1 MSKKA
6 LGLLSLAVCAGLL
19 ISSGRAFAVGTTGC
33 GLGSEIFER
42 NSFVSQS
49 LAATTNTTGIVFSL
63 TTGTSN
69 CKVDGVLM
77 TEQEKV
83 YYVESNFK
91 KLEEEMAKGEGE
103 NLAGLARLF
112 NCQDALV
119 PQVGQM
125 TRNHYDDIFSSTQ
138 VTPYDVYKS
147 VEGQI
152 RQSPSLAKGCP
163 ATS

>member
-1 MSKKA
+1 MLKKNLALNSLVLLVGFLIMS
-6 LGLLSLAVCAGLL
+6 S
-19 ISSGRAFAVGTTGC
+19 RAHAVGTTGC

-112 NCQDALV
+112 NCQDASV
-119 PQVGQM
+119 PAVGQM
-125 TRNHYDDIFSSTQ
+125 TRNHYDAIFSSTN

-152 RQSPSLAKGCP
+152 KQSPSLAKGCP